1 MLLRCATFGKGLGR
15 TLGRCQWHV
24 PAQQAFPASTKFGRR
39 LPVGG
44 ALQRVIRVPP
54 EDPNKPAEAEGAA
67 TGDESESAVKADA
80 GKTD

>member
-1 MLLRCATFGKGLGR
+1 VGVSGR
-15 TLGRCQWHV
+15 TLIKLIMEHG
-24 PAQQAFPASTKFGRR
+24 FK
-39 LPVGG
+39 
-44 ALQRVIRVPP
+44 PP